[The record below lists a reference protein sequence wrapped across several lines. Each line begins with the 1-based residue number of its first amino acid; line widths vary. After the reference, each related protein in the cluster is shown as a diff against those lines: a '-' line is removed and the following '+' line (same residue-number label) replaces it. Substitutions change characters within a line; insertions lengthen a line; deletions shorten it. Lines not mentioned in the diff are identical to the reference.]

1 METATFNQPTYLKNV
16 LTSERKSENLLHWV
30 RAFAFVSRR
39 NKTAIDFSKIS
50 RDQIWLVEIFWKSWL
65 QT

>member
-50 RDQIWLVEIFWKSWL
+50 RDQI
-65 QT
+65 